1 VLKSTLQKGKVLHPP
16 SSGILV
22 PSLLYRYKLPDASR
36 VTLEVRGHCPSGIL
50 QDDVTA
56 VMAGSMRAPLRRGPR
71 PRPPMGAT
79 TRPLKPKSWR
89 LGGRWR
95 WWSRQRRQ
103 PPLQRAA
110 SPAAVTTSAPTTAAT
125 FAPVA
130 YRRRRPPQR
139 MQKGPRPRPPM
150 EVRTRPSKNATATSA
165 ACDVLYDPLGG
176 VGAVRSA
183 AQGTPRMR

>member
-1 VLKSTLQKGKVLHPP
+1 VLKSTLQKAKVLHLP

-22 PSLLYRYKLPDASR
+22 PSLLCRYKLSDASR
-36 VTLEVRGHCPSGIL
+36 VTLEVRGHCPSSGILVPSLLCRYKLSDASRVALEVRDHYPCGIL
-50 QDDVTA
+50 QDGVTT
-56 VMAGSMRAPLRRGPR
+56 VMAASIRAPLRRGPR
-71 PRPPMGAT
+71 PRPPTGVA

-110 SPAAVTTSAPTTAAT
+110 SPAAATTSAPTTAAT

-130 YRRRRPPQR
+130 YRRRRPPHR
-139 MQKGPRPRPPM
+139 ARRGLRSRPPT
-150 EVRTRPSKNATATSA
+150 E
-165 ACDVLYDPLGG
+165 
-176 VGAVRSA
+176 
-183 AQGTPRMR
+183 